1 MNNQFQI
8 KYATKI
14 SLLKKGL
21 KEGPCPLFPPS
32 TIFNIVNASDDQGNL
47 NIFANYERIE
57 NSI

>member
-47 NIFANYERIE
+47 KHICKL
-57 NSI
+57 